1 LASVG
6 LQERMKHTPAKL
18 SGGEQQRVAIARAII
33 CEPEL
38 VIADEPTGDLD
49 SLSAQGII
57 DLIHDLNHRLKITFL
72 VATHNL
78 ALCEKADR
86 ILEIKDGIIH
96 G

>member
-1 LASVG
+1 MQHVPG
-6 LQERMKHTPAKL
+6 KL

-33 CEPEL
+33 GEPEL

-49 SLSAQGII
+49 SLTAQGIVT
-57 DLIHDLNHRLKITFL
+57 LLHDLNQRLNITFL

-78 ALCEKADR
+78 VLCERADR

-96 G
+96 A